1 MSLVVPESFFRVS
14 IKALISDES
23 GTKYLLFQEK
33 NGKWDFPWGGLNFWE
48 SISDGL
54 KRELAEEPGLQ
65 CVDFAS
71 HSQVII
77 PWERKEGIWCLHLFY
92 EVKILNYDFVPSK
105 ECQALGF
112 FTPEEMKSLVW
123 SWVLSLFAKYFNENH

>member
-14 IKALISDES
+14 IKALIPDES

-33 NGKWDFPWGGLNFWE
+33 NGKRDFPWGGLNFWE
-48 SISDGL
+48 HISECL
-54 KRELAEEPGLQ
+54 KRELSEESGLQ
-65 CVDFAS
+65 LQDFFS
-71 HSQVII
+71 YPQVVI
-77 PWERKEGIWCLHLFY
+77 PWEKKEGLWCLHLFY

-105 ECQALGF
+105 ECQAFGF

-123 SWVLSLFAKYFNENH
+123 SWVLSLFAEHFNENH